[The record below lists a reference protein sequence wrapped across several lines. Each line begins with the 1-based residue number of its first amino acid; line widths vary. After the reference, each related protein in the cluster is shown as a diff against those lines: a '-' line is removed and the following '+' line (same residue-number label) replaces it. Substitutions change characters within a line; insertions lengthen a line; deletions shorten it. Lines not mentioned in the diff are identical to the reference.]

1 MPIGWFALA
10 LPREGSD
17 FVVKIS
23 RRFRFRREDL
33 NKITPGGVP
42 IGWFAL
48 ALPRE
53 GSDFVVKI
61 SIKSPR
67 GNANRVV
74 CFSFA

>member
-1 MPIGWFALA
+1 MPIWCFALALPREGSDFVVKIFNKITPGERQSGCFALA

-23 RRFRFRREDL
+23 
-33 NKITPGGVP
+33 
-42 IGWFAL
+42 
-48 ALPRE
+48 
-53 GSDFVVKI
+53 

-67 GNANRVV
+67 GSANRVF

>member
-23 RRFRFRREDL
+23 IQSPR
-33 NKITPGGVP
+33 GVP

-53 GSDFVVKI
+53 DSDFVVKI
-61 SIKSPR
+61 SMTITPGECQS
-67 GNANRVV
+67 GGLL
-74 CFSFA
+74 